1 MQNWWPRSL
10 IGRSMLL
17 IGAILGLQLAASIFF
32 YVRIERETL
41 REDHARRVAE
51 FLVVSRRVHALAA
64 RGQPDVDRVMTS
76 RFLEADIL
84 EANARPSAKATPEGE
99 ALRRAIVRWEP
110 ELAASELVLW
120 TPRGGKDLAGAMRL
134 EDGRWLSFRSRDFAS
149 MWPTAVRVMWMTVLF
164 AVLCLAF
171 AALSLKALGRP
182 LRDLAQAARAFG
194 RGPHAPVTVEGSADL
209 RDLGRAFNEM
219 QDRITGLIE
228 DQARSMEA
236 ISHDLRTPL
245 ARMQLATQFVEP
257 EDIRTLL
264 TANVEEL
271 GEMLRSLSA
280 FLRAQHQQSEAET
293 VDLAALVRDALGA
306 REEAASYDG
315 PESLPVQTHRAPLE
329 EALKRLL
336 DNAFRYGGGARV
348 TLDPA
353 GPKILIHD
361 RGAGMSPEDLEQIYR
376 PFFRAD
382 LARARNT
389 AGFGLGVPTAARL
402 LTRFGGDL
410 EIANAPSGGL
420 LVTITPPRAA

>member
-1 MQNWWPRSL
+1 MFNGWPRSL

-51 FLVVSRRVHALAA
+51 FLVVSRRVHAMAA

-76 RFLEADIL
+76 RYLKADIL
-84 EANARPSAKATPEGE
+84 EPGARPPATMSAEGQ

-110 ELAASELVLW
+110 ELAGAELVLW

-134 EDGRWLSFRSRDFAS
+134 DDGRWLNFRSRDFAS
-149 MWPTAVRVMWMTVLF
+149 MWPTAVRVMWMTALF
-164 AVLCLAF
+164 AALCLAF
-171 AALSLKALGRP
+171 ATLSLKALGRP
-182 LRDLAQAARAFG
+182 LRGLAQAARDFG

-245 ARMQLATQFVEP
+245 ARMQLATQFAEP
-257 EDIRTLL
+257 QDIRALL

-271 GEMLRSLSA
+271 DEMLRSLSA
-280 FLRAQHQQSEAET
+280 FLRAQHQQSEAEA
-293 VDLAALVRDALGA
+293 VDLAALTRGAVGALDE
-306 REEAASYDG
+306 RASYEG
-315 PESLPVQTHRAPLE
+315 PDSLTVLTHRMPVE

-336 DNAFRYGGGARV
+336 DNAVRHGGGARV

-353 GPKILIHD
+353 GPRIVIHD
-361 RGAGMSPEDLEQIYR
+361 QGAGMSPEDLEQIYR

-382 LARARNT
+382 PARARNT
-389 AGFGLGVPTAARL
+389 GGFGLGVPTAARL

-410 EIANAPSGGL
+410 QISNAPSGGL
-420 LVTITPPRAA
+420 LVTITPPH